1 MKIEKHTP
9 TPQFKPIS
17 ITITIET
24 EEELIALQ
32 TISRFNVSIP
42 ELLSDER
49 SQEIVHDFLGMIQD
63 TIIN

>member
-9 TPQFKPIS
+9 TQQFKPIS
-17 ITITIET
+17 VTITIET

>member
-49 SQEIVHDFLGMIQD
+49 SQEIVYDFLGMIHN
-63 TIIN
+63 TITD

>member
-1 MKIEKHTP
+1 MKIEKTSP